1 MSTLSTPNGIRVN
14 FTGIRPKV
22 DPTAFVDPS
31 SQIMGNVQIGPNVYI
46 GPLTVIRAD
55 EPDPEGKV
63 HPVIIEKDTC
73 IQDGVIIHARAGTEV
88 RIGPKVN
95 VAHGAIIHGPC
106 RIGGGCFIA
115 LRGTI
120 YSATLEE
127 SVWVGIGAIIM
138 RATVPANTMVPAGSI
153 VRDNSD
159 IRNFRLTNVKE
170 IDYQKDVFEA
180 SAALR
185 EGYKRMS
192 GK

>member
-1 MSTLSTPNGIRVN
+1 MNTPTLSGIRAN
-14 FTGIRPKV
+14 FMGMRPTV
-22 DPTAFVDPS
+22 DPTAFIDPS
-31 SQIMGNVQIGPNVYI
+31 SQIMGNVQIGPNVYV

-55 EPDPEGKV
+55 EADRDGKV

-95 VAHGAIIHGPC
+95 IAHGSIIHGPSA
-106 RIGGGCFIA
+106 IGESCFIA

-120 YSATLEE
+120 YAATLEE

-138 RATVPANTMVPAGSI
+138 RATVPANTMIPAGSI

-159 IRNFRLTNVKE
+159 VRNFRLTNVKE
-170 IDYQKDVFEA
+170 IEYQKDVFEA

-185 EGYKRMS
+185 EGYKRMY

>member
-1 MSTLSTPNGIRVN
+1 MNTPSAGTGIRAN
-14 FTGIRPKV
+14 FMGIRPKV
-22 DPTAFVDPS
+22 DPTSFVDPS

-55 EPDPEGKV
+55 EADPEGKV
-63 HPVIIEKDTC
+63 HPVIIENESC
-73 IQDGVIIHARAGTEV
+73 IQDGVIIHARAGTQV
-88 RIGPKVN
+88 KIGPRVN
-95 VAHGAIIHGPC
+95 IAHGAIIHGPC
-106 RIGGGCFIA
+106 TIGESCFVA

-120 YSATLEE
+120 YAATLEE

-138 RATVPANTMVPAGSI
+138 RATVPANTMIPAGSI

-159 IRNFRLTNVKE
+159 VRNFRLTNVKE
-170 IDYQKDVFEA
+170 IEYQKDVFQA

-185 EGYKRMS
+185 EGYKRML

>member
-1 MSTLSTPNGIRVN
+1 MNTPSTPSGIRAN
-14 FTGIRPKV
+14 FVGIRPKV

-63 HPVIIEKDTC
+63 YPVIIESESC

-88 RIGPKVN
+88 KIGPNVN
-95 VAHGAIIHGPC
+95 IAHGAIIHGPC
-106 RIGGGCFIA
+106 VIGQGCFIA

-120 YSATLEE
+120 YKATLEE
-127 SVWVGIGAIIM
+127 SVWVGIGAVIM
-138 RATVPANTMVPAGSI
+138 RATVPANTMIPAGAI

-159 IRNFRLTNVKE
+159 VRSFRLTNIKE
-170 IDYQKDVFEA
+170 IEYQKDVFKA

-185 EGYKRMS
+185 EGYKRMF

>member
-1 MSTLSTPNGIRVN
+1 MNTPSTPTGIRDN
-14 FTGIRPKV
+14 FMGIRPKV

-31 SQIMGNVQIGPNVYI
+31 SQIMGNVQIGPNVYV

-55 EPDPEGKV
+55 EADREGKV

-73 IQDGVIIHARAGTEV
+73 VQDGVIIHARAGTEV
-88 RIGPKVN
+88 RIGPRVN
-95 VAHGAIIHGPC
+95 IAHGAIIHGPSV
-106 RIGGGCFIA
+106 IGEGCFIA

-138 RATVPANTMVPAGSI
+138 RATVPANTMIPAGSI

-159 IRNFRLTNVKE
+159 VRNFRLTNVKE
-170 IDYQKDVFEA
+170 IEYQKDVFEA

-185 EGYKRMS
+185 EGYKRMY